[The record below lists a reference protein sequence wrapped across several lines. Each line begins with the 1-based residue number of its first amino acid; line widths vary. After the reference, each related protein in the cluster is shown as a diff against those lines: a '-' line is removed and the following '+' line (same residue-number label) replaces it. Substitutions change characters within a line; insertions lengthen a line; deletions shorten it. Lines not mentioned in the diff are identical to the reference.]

1 MAYQSPFIRFKMNGH
16 FGSSGT
22 VKTEYWSCGLNIAS
36 SSVLAPG
43 SSTLLG
49 FLTNISTN
57 VSAFHALTT
66 TKAGTSC
73 WLDTLSAALIDV
85 NGNYAG
91 GSAQSTTIYS
101 YPAPVAGSGV
111 LTAPWPTS
119 IAWSLR
125 SAILRGP
132 GSHGRCFYPATA
144 MLIDST
150 TGGLSLTQQNSYLAT
165 VLTLINQINS
175 AATTSFATNTNV
187 SNVSPVGLGFRSPV
201 TRVGIGARLDVQ
213 ESREKS
219 VSEAYAFGNTSIALR
234 VLEQAEREY
243 VDNLKKLP
251 QFGGQGAAD
260 ED

>member
-1 MAYQSPFIRFKMNGH
+1 MAYPSPFIRFKMNGH

-22 VKTEYWSCGLNIAS
+22 VKVEQWSAGLNIAS

-49 FLTNISTN
+49 FLTNVAPA
-57 VSAFHALTT
+57 VSAFHAATT

-73 WLDTLSAALIDV
+73 WLSTLSAALIDT
-85 NGNYAG
+85 NGRYAG
-91 GSAQSTTIYS
+91 GTAQSTTIYS
-101 YPAPVAGSGV
+101 YPAPVAGTGV

-125 SAILRGP
+125 SAVLRGP

-150 TGGLSLTQQNSYLAT
+150 TGGLSNSQQAGYLAT
-165 VLTLINQINS
+165 VLTLVNAINAS
-175 AATTSFATNTNV
+175 ATTNFATNTNV
-187 SNVSPVGLGFRSPV
+187 SNVSPIGVGVRAPV
-201 TRVGIGARLDVQ
+201 TRIGIGARLDVQ

-219 VSEAYAFGNTSIALR
+219 VSEAYVFGNTTVALR
-234 VLEQAEREY
+234 VLEAAERDY
-243 VDNLKKLP
+243 VEQLRKQP
-251 QFGGQGAAD
+251 QFNDGDQAD